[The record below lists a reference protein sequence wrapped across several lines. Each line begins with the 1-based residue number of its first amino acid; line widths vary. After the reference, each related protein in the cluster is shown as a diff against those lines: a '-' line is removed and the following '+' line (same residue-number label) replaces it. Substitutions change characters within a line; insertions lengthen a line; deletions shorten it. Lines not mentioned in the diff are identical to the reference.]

1 MLYGQGGVGFAF
13 FVVVDPF
20 FFKTRNYTLGLFSIS
35 ILKGE
40 DNTVSSYFVSGAV
53 FRHGALLSSREIC
66 TGPFIL
72 AL

>member
-1 MLYGQGGVGFAF
+1 MVRVGWGLLFLLLLIL
-13 FVVVDPF
+13 

-40 DNTVSSYFVSGAV
+40 DNTVSSYFVSGVV